1 MKFRLKPKR
10 VTAVQWKGWPHQ
22 IKGMTEHSSY
32 PQLGSLPPPGGNGY
46 YLDVY
51 QDDWVLTFSDGTKT
65 VMTDYEFNEAYERV
79 K

>member
-22 IKGMTEHSSY
+22 IKGMTEHPTY
-32 PQLGSLPPPGGNGY
+32 PQLGIVDNDDSY
-46 YLDVY
+46 RSDVY

-65 VMTDYEFNEAYERV
+65 VMTDYEFNEAYEKV

>member
-22 IKGMTEHSSY
+22 IKGVNPHPAY
-32 PQLGSLPPPGGNGY
+32 PQLGFLFTGGAY
-46 YLDVY
+46 MLDVY
-51 QDDWVLTFSDGTKT
+51 ESDWILTFPDGTKK
-65 VMTDYEFNEAYERV
+65 VMGDYQFTEAYEKV

>member
-22 IKGMTEHSSY
+22 IKGMKEHPNY
-32 PQLGSLPPPGGNGY
+32 PQLGSMTAPTGVGY
-46 YLDVY
+46 DSDVY

-65 VMTDYEFNEAYERV
+65 VMTDYEFNEAYEKV